1 MEKYTGDDRP
11 PFIVIKIKPV
21 HVSDE
26 TGSSADLK
34 QDIILTGVIPNKIV
48 IERALEKSDMTL
60 NYDT

>member
-26 TGSSADLK
+26 TGPSDLK
-34 QDIILTGVIPNKIV
+34 QDIFLTGVIPNKIV
-48 IERALEKSDMTL
+48 IERALEKSDTTL